1 MLRCVIHGDGIS
13 FKPLFKLRFDVD
25 NNGAVIK
32 RSSSALFL
40 PHWTSVRVIIILNL
54 DAAC

>member
-25 NNGAVIK
+25 NDGAVIK

-40 PHWTSVRVIIILNL
+40 PHWTSVLVIIILNL
-54 DAAC
+54 DAVC